1 MLNRVESLGIK
12 TRSPTPQQMTKG
24 KQMQY
29 SFRFN
34 EISMN
39 KVWFEAKDDEEA
51 KSLMKQ
57 LMEDEIN
64 INDLPEVGERNRGID
79 LDFSVSILEDAF
91 FRVVEVE

>member
-1 MLNRVESLGIK
+1 
-12 TRSPTPQQMTKG
+12 MTKG

-39 KVWFEAKDDEEA
+39 QVWFEAKDDEEA

-64 INDLPEVGERNRGID
+64 INDLPEVGER
-79 LDFSVSILEDAF
+79 
-91 FRVVEVE
+91 